1 MTYPDS
7 GAPADPRDELA
18 AIRRRLAEITPAGP
32 RGAGNG
38 LLVAGSLAL
47 AAALVALIVAVAVAS
62 TLDGPGQA
70 AVLIVGVCAL
80 LGFAVLGFAVLRR
93 WQARSSSVG
102 RATTSATVSP
112 KILTAVAT
120 SDAEENTMKL
130 YVCWGTFKNPLR
142 PGGHPC
148 GNAYHALKDAGHDPE
163 VLDPCE

>member
-47 AAALVALIVAVAVAS
+47 GAALVALIVALAVAS

-70 AVLIVGVCAL
+70 AVLIAGICAV

-102 RATTSATVSP
+102 RERRELLARHEELSAGLGRPRAQVGEPAREPTPWPNRNDRFRMVVGTILGVLVLAAVVTT
-112 KILTAVAT
+112 IL
-120 SDAEENTMKL
+120 
-130 YVCWGTFKNPLR
+130 LR
-142 PGGHPC
+142 TT
-148 GNAYHALKDAGHDPE
+148 
-163 VLDPCE
+163 